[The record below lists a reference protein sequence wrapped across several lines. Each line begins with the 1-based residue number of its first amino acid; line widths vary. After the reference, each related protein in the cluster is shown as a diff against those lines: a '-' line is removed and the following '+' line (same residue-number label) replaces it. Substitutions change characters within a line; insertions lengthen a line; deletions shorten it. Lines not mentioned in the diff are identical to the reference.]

1 MPNTRDAQRTAHQVG
16 NSRSLELL
24 ARAGFLG
31 YGLVHLLVAWLAL
44 QIAFGR
50 PAADGD
56 QSGALRTLAAQP
68 LGGVLLIAVAVGLA
82 AMAVWQGIEAAVG
95 HRTERGNKRT
105 FERVLSVGRTVVYLS
120 FAWTAV
126 QVFRDANADTADQQ
140 QALSERVMSAPGGR
154 WLVGFVGL
162 VVVGVGAGM
171 VVNGVTRRFAE
182 QLRTGAMSAR
192 VRTVVCRLG
201 TAGYVAKGV
210 AYGTAGALVMTAAV
224 QFDPEQARGLD
235 AALHTLREQAFGS
248 VLLALVAAG
257 FAAFGVYC
265 FAQSRYRKV

>member
-16 NSRSLELL
+16 NSRSLKLL

-31 YGLVHLLVAWLAL
+31 YGLAHLLVAWLAL

-105 FERVLSVGRTVVYLS
+105 FERVVSVGRTVVYLS

-126 QVFRDANADTADQQ
+126 QVFRNANADTADQ
-140 QALSERVMSAPGGR
+140 
-154 WLVGFVGL
+154 
-162 VVVGVGAGM
+162 
-171 VVNGVTRRFAE
+171 E
-182 QLRTGAMSAR
+182 QAMSAR
-192 VRTVVCRLG
+192 VWTVVCRLG

-210 AYGTAGALVMTAAV
+210 AYGTAGALVVTAAV

-248 VLLALVAAG
+248 VLLSLVAAG